1 MLLLSGHTLT
11 VKSRFVPESMSLS
24 LTHNGISTANM
35 TVGPDAPTMAVNDWL
50 QDNTEPGAGIVWR
63 VKGIDTDMQAQTRT
77 IQLEHVIATLKDVLL
92 FGETT
97 TKAISG
103 GNNATSSQTIAYVL
117 RGQSIWQVGTIS
129 LGRSLPYNFNNTTA
143 YDAIMTVCNTL
154 DNWIMEYDLT
164 SLPFKLSVR
173 TASNVVACELR
184 EMRNLTSVRRS
195 VDRTNMYT
203 RFYPVGANNMHISGN
218 YVSRNEGTYGV
229 ISKTEA
235 DQSITSEAML
245 RAWAEERLRRHAEPN
260 VTVTISGYDLSSA
273 SGESLDKIRLGMM
286 CRVPLPEYN
295 TTITERVVKLQW
307 PDKMREPARFTAT
320 LANQL
325 QDVASVIQR
334 MSSQSARSSGG
345 AALAGQKQQEEDHA
359 WMVDTTDHIG
369 LVAEAV
375 AGEGAA
381 QDWSRV
387 SSIMVDGEGIHQRV
401 TKTEGDLVTAESR
414 IDVTEKGITSL
425 VTKTGVDELGENET
439 LYSKIDQAADKISLF
454 VSDDEYEDLQDFL
467 DRAGSGSFTEYTRD
481 QVSTIV
487 KKTGINKLTGE
498 NETLYSRITQTANEL
513 CFAITGKKSIKSL
526 KDFLE
531 NDGSGSILAM
541 TNNSLTS
548 LSGTVSGHTTK
559 LGNIEATMDG
569 SGLFQD
575 PEKITGL
582 VGKFKVTSKGNVQLL
597 DGAQLYIDKN
607 GAFQRVGTLQETK
620 DWTNDRVKKLVT
632 GTQFWQNRDSI
643 GQVAGKFE
651 VDDDGY
657 VHLKTGARMYV
668 NRNKAVL
675 EVCDAGNVKS
685 QINASKEKIKI
696 QADKIELSGYVT
708 ATKFDA
714 LEGKFDKL
722 MTGETVADKLAA
734 TLVAASKLEVNTGG
748 KGYFKVGNS
757 EVEWKSISVVTK
769 ADITLPSITTS
780 STRAIMYAVNGQT
793 SNPSTMSGQIV
804 TAHSNGSVNVE
815 KSTFYY
821 LGMKS

>member
-173 TASNVVACELR
+173 AASNVVACELR

-260 VTVTISGYDLSSA
+260 VTVTISGVDLSSA

-387 SSIMVDGEGIHQRV
+387 SSIMVNGEGIEQRV
-401 TKTEGDLVTAESR
+401 SKTEGGLATAETR
-414 IDVTEKGITSL
+414 IKTTEDGVETL
-425 VTKTGVDELGENET
+425 VTKTGINDLKKKET
-439 LYSKIDQAADKISLF
+439 LYSKF
-454 VSDDEYEDLQDFL
+454 
-467 DRAGSGSFTEYTRD
+467 
-481 QVSTIV
+481 
-487 KKTGINKLTGE
+487 
-498 NETLYSRITQTANEL
+498 TQTAERIVA
-513 CFAITGKKSIKSL
+513 AITGEDDVDSLEAFLKKKR
-526 KDFLE
+526 K
-531 NDGSGSILAM
+531 GSILEI
-541 TNNSLTS
+541 TNDS
-548 LSGTVSGHTTK
+548 LSALNGTVTSIGNEWSTFTGTDLYKNRDMIGLYAGKMEITK
-559 LGNIEATMDG
+559 N
-569 SGLFQD
+569 
-575 PEKITGL
+575 
-582 VGKFKVTSKGNVQLL
+582 GNVHLL

-607 GAFQRVGTLQETK
+607 GIGQRVGTMQEVK
-620 DWTNDRVKKLVT
+620 DWGNGRISTLVT
-632 GTQFWQNRDSI
+632 GTTFWANRDSI
-643 GQVAGKFE
+643 GQVAGRFE
-651 VDDDGY
+651 VDDDGH

-668 NRNKAVL
+668 NRNRAVL

-722 MTGETVADKLAA
+722 MTGETVANKLAA

-757 EVEWKSISVVTK
+757 EVEWKSIKVVTK
-769 ADITLPSITTS
+769 ADITLPSITLAGQQHNYQYVIGGNTQTEYGSLVRSTS
-780 STRAIMYAVNGQT
+780 S
-793 SNPSTMSGQIV
+793 
-804 TAHSNGSVNVE
+804 GSVSTDT
-815 KSTFYY
+815 KTFYY
-821 LGMKS
+821 LGMKE

>member
-307 PDKMREPARFTAT
+307 PDKIREPARFTAT

-345 AALAGQKQQEEDHA
+345 AALAGQKQLDKDHA

-401 TKTEGDLVTAESR
+401 TKTEGDLVTAETR
-414 IDVTEKGITSL
+414 IKTTEDGVETL
-425 VTKTGVDELGENET
+425 VSKTGIDKLDKKET
-439 LYSKIDQAADKISLF
+439 LYSKF
-454 VSDDEYEDLQDFL
+454 
-467 DRAGSGSFTEYTRD
+467 
-481 QVSTIV
+481 
-487 KKTGINKLTGE
+487 
-498 NETLYSRITQTANEL
+498 TQTAERIVA
-513 CFAITGKKSIKSL
+513 AITGEDDVDSLEAFLKKKR
-526 KDFLE
+526 K
-531 NDGSGSILAM
+531 GSILEI
-541 TNNSLTS
+541 TNDSLTS
-548 LSGTVSGHTTK
+548 LTGTVTGHTEK

-575 PEKITGL
+575 SEKITGL
-582 VGKFKVTSKGNVQLL
+582 VGKFKVTSNGNVQLL

>member
-173 TASNVVACELR
+173 SASNEVACELR

-245 RAWAEERLRRHAEPN
+245 RAWAEERLRRHAQPN
-260 VTVTISGYDLSSA
+260 VTVTISGVDLSSA

-307 PDKMREPARFTAT
+307 PDKLREPTRFTAT

-345 AALAGQKQQEEDHA
+345 AALAGQKQLDKDHA
-359 WMVDTTDHIG
+359 WMVDTDDHIG

-401 TKTEGDLVTAESR
+401 TKTEGGLVTAESR
-414 IDVTEKGITSL
+414 IDETENGITSL

-439 LYSKIDQAADKISLF
+439 LYSKITQQADKISLF
-454 VSDDEYEDLQDFL
+454 VGDGEYEDLQDFL
-467 DRAGSGSFTEYTRD
+467 DSDGTGSFAEYTRD

-487 KKTGINKLTGE
+487 KKTGINKLTGK

-526 KDFLE
+526 KEYLE
-531 NDGSGSILAM
+531 NNSDGAGSILAM

-548 LSGTVSGHTTK
+548 LTGTVKKHTKK
-559 LGNIEATMDG
+559 LGDIEATMEG

-575 PEKITGL
+575 PDQITGV
-582 VGKFKVTSKGNVQLL
+582 VGNFT
-597 DGAQLYIDKN
+597 
-607 GAFQRVGTLQETK
+607 T
-620 DWTNDRVKKLVT
+620 
-632 GTQFWQNRDSI
+632 
-643 GQVAGKFE
+643 
-651 VDDDGY
+651 
-657 VHLKTGARMYV
+657 H
-668 NRNKAVL
+668 
-675 EVCDAGNVKS
+675 
-685 QINASKEKIKI
+685 INS
-696 QADKIELSGYVT
+696 
-708 ATKFDA
+708 
-714 LEGKFDKL
+714 EGKVNVVL
-722 MTGETVADKLAA
+722 NEG
-734 TLVAASKLEVNTGG
+734 ASLRIG
-748 KGYFKVGNS
+748 KNSVNS
-757 EVEWKSISVVTK
+757 EVVGKNGIASAINQTAQGVTIKAAKVDLGNYATVKTLNALRGDFDDLTTGTAEATVLAAKSMVAGNFNMPAGTMTVGFLGAGNFKFKGNTFTFKNHDASWKSKTVVTGVSV
-769 ADITLPSITTS
+769 TLPSIS
-780 STRAIMYAVNGQT
+780 FAGFRHNYNYDGGSQSGYVVDSFSKGAVT
-793 SNPSTMSGQIV
+793 PSTTTI
-804 TAHSNGSVNVE
+804 
-815 KSTFYY
+815 YY
-821 LGMKS
+821 LGRDSDE

>member
-307 PDKMREPARFTAT
+307 PDKLREPARFTAT

-387 SSIMVDGEGIHQRV
+387 SSIMVNGEGIEQRV
-401 TKTEGDLVTAESR
+401 AKTEGGLATAETR
-414 IDVTEKGITSL
+414 IKTTEDGVETL
-425 VTKTGVDELGENET
+425 VSKTGINDLKKKET
-439 LYSKIDQAADKISLF
+439 LYSKF
-454 VSDDEYEDLQDFL
+454 
-467 DRAGSGSFTEYTRD
+467 
-481 QVSTIV
+481 
-487 KKTGINKLTGE
+487 
-498 NETLYSRITQTANEL
+498 TQTAERIVA
-513 CFAITGKKSIKSL
+513 AITGEDDVDSLEAFLKKKR
-526 KDFLE
+526 K
-531 NDGSGSILAM
+531 GSILEI
-541 TNNSLTS
+541 TNDS
-548 LSGTVSGHTTK
+548 LSALNGTVTSIGNEWSTFTGTDLYKNRDMIGLYAGKMEITK
-559 LGNIEATMDG
+559 N
-569 SGLFQD
+569 
-575 PEKITGL
+575 
-582 VGKFKVTSKGNVQLL
+582 GNVHLL

-607 GAFQRVGTLQETK
+607 GIGQRVGTMQEVK
-620 DWTNDRVKKLVT
+620 DWGNGRISTLVT
-632 GTQFWQNRDSI
+632 GTTFWANRDSI

-651 VDDDGY
+651 VDDDGH

-804 TAHSNGSVNVE
+804 TAHSNGSVTVE
-815 KSTFYY
+815 KTTFYY

>member
-129 LGRSLPYNFNNTTA
+129 LGRSLPYNFNNTNA

-173 TASNVVACELR
+173 AASNVVACELR

-260 VTVTISGYDLSSA
+260 VTVTISGVDLSSA

-345 AALAGQKQQEEDHA
+345 AALAGQKQLDKDHA
-359 WMVDTTDHIG
+359 WMVDTDDHIG

-401 TKTEGDLVTAESR
+401 TKTEGDLVTAETR
-414 IDVTEKGITSL
+414 IKTTEDGVETL
-425 VTKTGVDELGENET
+425 VTKTGINDLKKKET
-439 LYSKIDQAADKISLF
+439 LYSKF
-454 VSDDEYEDLQDFL
+454 
-467 DRAGSGSFTEYTRD
+467 
-481 QVSTIV
+481 
-487 KKTGINKLTGE
+487 
-498 NETLYSRITQTANEL
+498 TQTAERIVA
-513 CFAITGKKSIKSL
+513 AITGEDDVDSLEKYLKK
-526 KDFLE
+526 
-531 NDGSGSILAM
+531 NRVGSILEM
-541 TNNSLTS
+541 TESSLTS
-548 LSGTVSGHTTK
+548 LTGTVTGQTEK
-559 LGNIEATMDG
+559 LGQIEATMEG

-575 PEKITGL
+575 PNRITGL
-582 VGKFKVTSKGNVQLL
+582 VGKFKVTSDGNVKLL
-597 DGAQLYIDKN
+597 SGAQLLITKTKN
-607 GAFQRVGTLQETK
+607 GEQVTSTVGTVNEIKALRSEI
-620 DWTNDRVKKLVT
+620 T
-632 GTQFWQNRDSI
+632 GTQLWQNRDTL
-643 GQVAGKFE
+643 GLVGGTFT
-651 VDDDGY
+651 VDESTGDVTLQDG
-657 VHLKTGARMYV
+657 AQMYV
-668 NRNKAVL
+668 TRNNAVL

-708 ATKFDA
+708 ATDFSALKGSFDDLTA
-714 LEGKFDKL
+714 GRSTVNYLSAKHLRGSEDTVLSGKTSIGSGD
-722 MTGETVADKLAA
+722 
-734 TLVAASKLEVNTGG
+734 SGG
-748 KGYFKVGNS
+748 QGSLYFRGTQVS
-757 EVEWKSISVVTK
+757 WKSKSVCTGITISAPSVTYAGDSHYYK
-769 ADITLPSITTS
+769 YQLGANEGTQYGRLVTS
-780 STRAIMYAVNGQT
+780 FSA
-793 SNPSTMSGQIV
+793 
-804 TAHSNGSVNVE
+804 GSVSPTYE
-815 KSTFYY
+815 TIYY
-821 LGMKS
+821 LGSDKAGR